1 VNTIWERIK
10 NEPALVISL
19 LAATVQGLQA
29 EDVIRWETIATV
41 IAGVLI
47 RQFVTPTERAE
58 DQAEQSFRLG
68 TIAGR
73 ENP

>member
-1 VNTIWERIK
+1 
-10 NEPALVISL
+10 
-19 LAATVQGLQA
+19 
-29 EDVIRWETIATV
+29 VIRWETIATV